1 MKKIFVL
8 ALVAVSFAACQN
20 SAKNTADSH
29 STVTTESSNVQAV
42 VAAGEEAV
50 MSFEDENYDF
60 GKIRQ
65 GEKVSYSY
73 KVKNVGKS
81 PLIIL
86 NATATCGC
94 TVPEVPKGPIKPG
107 EEGEIKVVFDSNGKS
122 GMQDKVITVTSNAQ
136 PNIASLH
143 LTGEVK
149 EQSN

>member
-1 MKKIFVL
+1 MKKLFIL

-20 SAKNTADSH
+20 SGKNNTTADNE
-29 STVTTESSNVQAV
+29 STVHADHETV
-42 VAAGEEAV
+42 VSAGEPAV
-50 MSFEDENYDF
+50 MSFETENYNF
-60 GKIRQ
+60 GKIAH

-94 TVPEVPKGPIKPG
+94 TVPEIPEKPIKPG
-107 EEGEIKVVFDSNGKS
+107 EEGEIKVVFDSQGKS
-122 GMQDKVITVTSNAQ
+122 GMQDKVITITSNGE

-143 LTGEVK
+143 LTGEI
-149 EQSN
+149 N

>member
-20 SAKNTADSH
+20 SGKNNSTAS
-29 STVTTESSNVQAV
+29 SANELTVN
-42 VAAGEEAV
+42 AGHEAIPDGEAAV
-50 MSFEDENYDF
+50 MSFEKENYNF
-60 GKIRQ
+60 GKISQ
-65 GEKVSYSY
+65 GEKISYSY

-94 TVPEVPKGPIKPG
+94 TVPEIPAAPIKPG
-107 EEGEIKVVFDSNGKS
+107 EEGEIKVVFDSQGKS
-122 GMQDKVITVTSNAQ
+122 GIQDKVITVTSNAT

-143 LTGEVK
+143 LTGEID
-149 EQSN
+149 